1 MILILIDEQRYYNLL
16 ERNRE
21 LNMRIDELNEDITF
35 LQQENKEYKEILNE
49 WENIKN
55 DIILI
60 LELNKKLRKREN
72 GLEMIWHKIEDL

>member
-1 MILILIDEQRYYNLL
+1 
-16 ERNRE
+16 
-21 LNMRIDELNEDITF
+21 MRIDELNEDITF

>member
-1 MILILIDEQRYYNLL
+1 MISILIDEQRYHNLL

-21 LNMRIDELNEDITF
+21 LNMKIDELNEDIIF

>member
-1 MILILIDEQRYYNLL
+1 MK
-16 ERNRE
+16 
-21 LNMRIDELNEDITF
+21 IDELNEDIIF